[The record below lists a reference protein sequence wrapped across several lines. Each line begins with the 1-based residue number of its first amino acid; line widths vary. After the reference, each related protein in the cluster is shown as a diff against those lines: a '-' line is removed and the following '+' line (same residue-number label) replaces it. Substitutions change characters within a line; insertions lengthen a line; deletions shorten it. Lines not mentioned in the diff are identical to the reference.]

1 MDSTPP
7 FRRVAVLG
15 TGLIGG
21 SFALAVR
28 HHFPSVTVIGFDRV
42 PVLDRAV
49 ARGAV
54 HEIANDVASA
64 VSGADLVYIALPV
77 GAAIEA
83 LPAVAAAARPNA
95 LVTDACSTKTVICR
109 IAQEKFRSAA
119 RFLGGHPIAGQESS
133 GIEHADAGLF
143 RGAPYALIGRE
154 GDNDPRVMAFT
165 ALLRAIGAAPEWCD
179 AETHDWAVGI
189 VSHLPQLL
197 SVALAQ
203 VVQDE
208 TDETGLPL
216 SLAGRGLRDVLR
228 LAGSPYNVWRDI
240 CLTNT
245 DNISHGLNRLTQAID
260 HLRTRLGSK
269 ELETEFAAANELY
282 KILNKS
288 R

>member
-1 MDSTPP
+1 MDATSP

-28 HHFPSVTVIGFDRV
+28 HHYPDVTVVGFDRASV
-42 PVLDRAV
+42 IDRAIALGV
-49 ARGAV
+49 V
-54 HEIANDVASA
+54 HEVGNDVASA
-64 VSGADLVYIALPV
+64 VTGADLVYIALPI
-77 GAAIEA
+77 GAAIET
-83 LPAVAAAARPNA
+83 LPAVAAAAGQGA
-95 LVTDACSTKTVICR
+95 LIADACSTKTAICR
-109 IAQEKFRSAA
+109 IARENFRSEA

-133 GIEHADAGLF
+133 GVERADGELF

-154 GDNDPRVMAFT
+154 DDHDPRVIEFT
-165 ALLRAIGAAPEWCD
+165 ALLRAIGASPEWCD

-197 SVALAQ
+197 SIALAQ
-203 VVQDE
+203 VVRDE

-228 LAGSPYNVWRDI
+228 LAGSPYSVWRDI
-240 CLTNT
+240 CLTNA
-245 DNISHGLNRLTQAID
+245 DNISRGLDRLAQAID
-260 HLRTRLGSK
+260 HLRTRLASK